1 MAAQAEDYAPTSTE
15 QGKAA
20 DKESVTP
27 AAIMVTGG
35 SLRSDA
41 YSGGSSALR
50 DSDLTAAEEGNKQR
64 EPVLYDHE
72 WQHAVYEG
80 RRLPSDYRYHQCL
93 TSCFKIG
100 LVCGRRQLY
109 KLAAKC
115 RSTAVPSAVMLCQ
128 KAICRRKCVVLNA
141 NADAYAFAVN
151 LASDLNLLNPLL
163 HDQCLLHDPPLL
175 LLHIAAIAQ
184 H

>member
-20 DKESVTP
+20 DKDSVTP

-50 DSDLTAAEEGNKQR
+50 DSDLTAAEEGNKQH
-64 EPVLYDHE
+64 EPALYDHE

-80 RRLPSDYRYHQCL
+80 RRLPSDYRCL

-100 LVCGRRQLY
+100 LVYGRRQLY
-109 KLAAKC
+109 KLATKC
-115 RSTAVPSAVMLCQ
+115 RSTAAASAVMLCYAYEARQFCGQ
-128 KAICRRKCVVLNA
+128 KCTVLNA
-141 NADAYAFAVN
+141 SADAFAVN
-151 LASDLNLLNPLL
+151 LAPDLNLLNLLL
-163 HDQCLLHDPPLL
+163 HDQYLLHDPLLL
-175 LLHIAAIAQ
+175 LLHVAAIAK